1 VRLYLKCYLFLQHM
15 MVANAEEDR
24 RILEKLNDE
33 IKSQV
38 SMKVMATGVG

>member
-1 VRLYLKCYLFLQHM
+1 M